1 MIEELLRFEAGV
13 KRDGVHPMMYAW
25 LGVVAVYHHEL
36 TNRVT
41 RVTSI
46 RRDYVSGVRSSHS
59 PKPPKLSTAADIGRR
74 SLDKIDFAEE
84 FCHDLQRLY
93 GKRLG
98 VVLEPEWLTVKQL
111 ERRFGLVLRTE
122 SQIRAARKRRTS
134 HPPAAERTVMD
145 LGLKRVFA

>member
-1 MIEELLRFEAGV
+1 MIEELLSFKAGV

-25 LGVVAVYHHEL
+25 LGIVAVYHHEL

-46 RRDYVSGVRSSHS
+46 RRDYVPGVHSKHS

-74 SLDKIDFAEE
+74 ELDKIDFAEE

-122 SQIRAARKRRTS
+122 SQIRAARKRVGP
-134 HPPAAERTVMD
+134 HIH
-145 LGLKRVFA
+145 LQLKGQLWTLD